1 MAANATMREF
11 FGTFPHMTSLALFA
25 FLVSLVATLL
35 VRRLALR
42 WHTPYAQDASQRL
55 HVGYV
60 PRLGGLGVL
69 AGWACAL
76 AALPLL
82 QRLGMAGNIDLARLA
97 LPWWAAALLPAFA
110 GGVLEDLT
118 QRLTV
123 RWRLL
128 LTLASGLLAW
138 ALLGAQVPRLGFGWL
153 DGYWSAAPWLG
164 VALVVCLAF
173 AHVAIQLGDRE
184 LASIAIALAAATAGF
199 LFWNYPRGL
208 VFAGDSGAYLWG
220 LVIAMLSV
228 LLVQRHPGVSP
239 WFPVLVLMYP
249 VWETIF
255 SIYRKLARGDSPGM
269 ADALHLHQLIYRRLA
284 CSVLQEDEAAAMLKR
299 NSRTA
304 PYLWGFLLLTVA
316 PAVLFWRNSA
326 VLLAFCL
333 LFAASYV
340 AAYLSLVHFKAQR
353 VFGRRSDS

>member
-1 MAANATMREF
+1 MALAVFAVT
-11 FGTFPHMTSLALFA
+11 GLPHA
-25 FLVSLVATLL
+25 FNLI
-35 VRRLALR
+35 
-42 WHTPYAQDASQRL
+42 D
-55 HVGYV
+55 
-60 PRLGGLGVL
+60 GVNGL
-69 AGWACAL
+69 AG
-76 AALPLL
+76 
-82 QRLGMAGNIDLARLA
+82 
-97 LPWWAAALLPAFA
+97 
-110 GGVLEDLT
+110 T
-118 QRLTV
+118 
-123 RWRLL
+123 
-128 LTLASGLLAW
+128 
-138 ALLGAQVPRLGFGWL
+138 
-153 DGYWSAAPWLG
+153 